1 MEKALTEAYNKKNTV
16 PTVKCCGSS
25 KMCEDCVQ
33 SIMKSADNQEL
44 LGCNVG
50 PSVKNVYADVQVE
63 VKCGAE
69 IDGQEE

>member
-1 MEKALTEAYNKKNTV
+1 
-16 PTVKCCGSS
+16 
-25 KMCEDCVQ
+25 MCEDCVQ

-44 LGCNVG
+44 LGCNIG